1 MKTGRQVQ
9 LISLMAILALSLPVL
24 SQEELKVDRKVE
36 RRKESTQTMTEPV
49 YRRLN
54 SIHEMLSE
62 ENYTDAISSLAK
74 LDNMHLNDY
83 EEALVA
89 QTYGFAYVQQS
100 KYQLALQYFEKSLAL
115 GSLPAAAQQGMLYSL
130 AGLYAAE
137 GQYVKCIETM
147 REWFRYEED
156 PIADAYMIIASAF
169 TELQRYDEALPY
181 VQKAIQMSDEPK
193 ENWYLLELAIYFEK
207 SRYRDA
213 VSLLKKVVQLWP
225 DSVKYWDMLAN
236 SYLELNEDKAALDTM
251 MIAYTKGLL
260 TSESK
265 ILALAQLNMVL
276 NIPYTAGVILDKEI
290 AAGTVEAN
298 KENLDLLLQAWLSS
312 REYARAV
319 STIDRLA
326 PLSKDGAYFMQKAG
340 IHNELGEWRE
350 VIVAVEQA
358 LRMGLDDPTDA
369 YMLAGM
375 AYTESRQ
382 YTKAITAF
390 RDAMKSGDAKQREN
404 AGAWIDFVQEKI
416 QIGNSALK
424 QTG

>member
-1 MKTGRQVQ
+1 LKAGRQQQ
-9 LISLMAILALSLPVL
+9 LISLIAILLFSLPL
-24 SQEELKVDRKVE
+24 PGQEELTDDRKVE
-36 RRKESTQTMTEPV
+36 QRKESTQTMTEPV

-54 SIHEMLSE
+54 SIHEMLTEEDYSE
-62 ENYTDAISSLAK
+62 ALSALAK
-74 LDNMHLNDY
+74 LDNMRLNDY

-137 GQYVKCIETM
+137 GQYLKCIETM

-169 TELQRYDEALPY
+169 TELQRFDEALPY
-181 VQKAIQMSDEPK
+181 VQKAIEKSDEPK
-193 ENWYLLELAIYFEK
+193 ENWYMLELAIYFEK

-213 VSLLKKVVQLWP
+213 VSLLKTMVQLWP
-225 DSVKYWDMLAN
+225 DNAKFWDMLAN

-276 NIPYTAGVILDKEI
+276 NIPYTAGVVLEKEI

-298 KENLDLLLQAWLSS
+298 RKNLDLLLQAWLSS

-326 PLSKDGAYFMQKAG
+326 PLSEDGAYFMQKAG
-340 IHNELGEWRE
+340 IHNELGQWQQ
-350 VIVAVEQA
+350 VIAAVDQA
-358 LRMGLDDPTDA
+358 LAMGLEDPADA

-382 YTKAITAF
+382 FPQAITAF
-390 RDAMKSGDAKQREN
+390 RDAMNSGDAKQREN

-416 QIGNSALK
+416 QIRDSALN
-424 QTG
+424 